1 MHAYALDYLE
11 ASCKEGSRVLDI
23 GSGSGYLA
31 ACFAHM
37 VGPKG
42 KVVGIDHIPE
52 LVEQSKL
59 NVLADH
65 PALLENQLEFHVGDG
80 RVGFEAAAP
89 YDAIHVGA
97 YHPTIP
103 HQLIEQL
110 NEGGRM
116 FIPTGNPQQIYLV
129 EKKDGK
135 VIQTP
140 YIHVSYV
147 PLTSKANQLG

>member
-1 MHAYALDYLE
+1 MKMVDRKHYCLNPEEAYFDSPQFIGYNATISAPHMHAYALDYLE

-59 NVLADH
+59 NVQADH

-103 HQLIEQL
+103 HQ
-110 NEGGRM
+110 
-116 FIPTGNPQQIYLV
+116 V
-129 EKKDGK
+129 
-135 VIQTP
+135 
-140 YIHVSYV
+140 HH
-147 PLTSKANQLG
+147 PLT